1 LEQITF
7 ILTLEAKGNAKEVTT
22 FIRELSVPYVAQ
34 CDEPNTKSFEWYFN
48 KELNIA
54 SIHETF
60 VDSEAATLRVQNL
73 INSPVNEVFQELFS
87 VINFTVLGNANSSL
101 IKILE
106 GWGPVYFQYEDG
118 FNKTIETPQK

>member
-1 LEQITF
+1 MEHITF

-60 VDSEAATLRVQNL
+60 VDSEAATLRVHNL
-73 INSPVNEVFQELFS
+73 INSPVNEVFQQLFS

-118 FNKTIETPQK
+118 FNKTIETPRK